1 MSDVGISDVAERAG
15 VSVGT
20 VSNFFNRPEVL
31 TTATADRVRQAVTE
45 LGYVRNFAARELR
58 KGRARSIGLL
68 VLDIGNPFFT
78 DFVAGVE
85 QVANDAGLAVILG
98 NTKENVEKEAS
109 YLELFQEQRVAGV
122 ILSPTGDVADH
133 LVALQRKQIPC
144 VLLDDSPNL
153 TGVCSV
159 SVDDAVGGMLAI
171 DHLVQTGRRH
181 ILLLDG
187 PSRIHQTRARR
198 QGAVDAARRAGVD
211 LIVREANAFAS
222 SAAHDAVDAILRSRT
237 ADFDAIFAANDI
249 MAFGAM
255 KALQEHGRTVPGDVS
270 VIGYDDI
277 SYAAA
282 LSPAL
287 SSISQPS
294 QLMGAKAT
302 ELLLEEV
309 KAPDEHE
316 HRRAT
321 FKPELRA
328 RQTT

>member
-1 MSDVGISDVAERAG
+1 MSDVGISDVAARAG

-31 TTATADRVRQAVTE
+31 ATQTAERVRQAVNE
-45 LGYVRNFAARELR
+45 LGYVRNFAARDLR
-58 KGRARSIGLL
+58 RGRARSIGLL

-78 DFVAGVE
+78 EFVAGVE
-85 QVANDAGLAVILG
+85 QVANVAGLAVILG
-98 NTKENVEKEAS
+98 NTKENVAKESS

-133 LVALQRKQIPC
+133 LAALQRQQIPC
-144 VLLDDSPNL
+144 VLLDDSPEL

-159 SVDDAVGGMLAI
+159 SVDDRAGGKLAI
-171 DHLVQTGRRH
+171 EHLVDTGRRR

-198 QGAVDAARRAGVD
+198 QGAIDAAARAGVH
-211 LIVREANAFAS
+211 LTVREAQAFAS
-222 SAAHDAVDAILRSRT
+222 SAAHETIDAILQSREVV
-237 ADFDAIFAANDI
+237 FDAIFAANDI
-249 MAFGAM
+249 MALGAM
-255 KALQEHGRTVPGDVS
+255 KALQEHGLAVPRDVS

-277 SYAAA
+277 SYASA

-287 SSISQPS
+287 SSVSQPS
-294 QLMGAKAT
+294 ELMGSKAT
-302 ELLLEEV
+302 ELLLDEV
-309 KAPDEHE
+309 GSPAE
-316 HRRAT
+316 HRHQRAT
-321 FKPELRA
+321 FTPELRS